1 MAMSRSSSSGMFVR
15 IACLDDDN
23 ATLRFVPEFG
33 AVISAFLKPLDPY
46 YDHDAPDYDQ
56 GAENEG

>member
-1 MAMSRSSSSGMFVR
+1 MFVR